1 VLQARCQPG
10 RAGLYRAQR
19 TMTDD
24 HDAPDAADELE
35 VRDQLLLACR
45 ELLLT
50 IGTSN
55 AVALVAHINATLDLD
70 DGYAAEAP
78 PEE

>member
-1 VLQARCQPG
+1 
-10 RAGLYRAQR
+10 
-19 TMTDD
+19 MSEDFDD
-24 HDAPDAADELE
+24 ADVADQLE
-35 VRDQLLLACR
+35 ARDQLLLACR

-55 AVALVAHINATLDLD
+55 AVALVAHINSVLDLD

-78 PEE
+78 PEP

>member
-1 VLQARCQPG
+1 
-10 RAGLYRAQR
+10 
-19 TMTDD
+19 MSEDFDD
-24 HDAPDAADELE
+24 EDVADELE
-35 VRDQLLLACR
+35 ARDQLLLACR

-50 IGTSN
+50 IGTAR

-78 PEE
+78 PEG